1 MKYLLKDELQ
11 AMLGRAKEA
20 SPAVHLMILLAFNHG
35 LRVSE
40 VLSLTAANFQ
50 DGHLVIQR
58 LKGSCKT
65 AQKLLPNEAALLVD
79 YKIPA
84 CGKLFPIHRQ
94 TAWRHVKAL
103 GVAAGIP
110 AFRCKPHVLKHSCA
124 MTGLQGGMTLP
135 ELQAYL
141 GHKSGASTM
150 MYLKIDDDKAS
161 KAFAAAVGGL

>member
-40 VLSLTAANFQ
+40 VLSLTLNNFQ

-58 LKGSCKT
+58 LKGSMKT
-65 AQKLLPNEAALLVD
+65 AQKLLPNEAALLAD
-79 YKIPA
+79 YKIPE
-84 CGKLFPIHRQ
+84 CGRLFPIHRQ

-110 AFRCKPHVLKHSCA
+110 SFKCFPHALKHTTA
-124 MTGLQGGMTLP
+124 KTGLAGGMTLP

-141 GHKSGASTM
+141 GHKSGSSTM
-150 MYLKIDDDKAS
+150 VYLREDDDVAS
-161 KAFAAAVGGL
+161 KAFAAAAGL